1 MTLNSDA
8 KFEWTQTLQF
18 QKWHEELGGLSLQYS
33 KIRKIVYWWA
43 LFVQRIYVSPR
54 KFQRNYVSWHW
65 RVYDAKFKGQL
76 TCGLKNDI
84 RNLESLHF
92 DVLLFSIAYKV
103 STKKSIKELS
113 LLTLKKDLNFE
124 ENCLFFWKMISEIL
138 WTLTRAVESL

>member
-1 MTLNSDA
+1 MMQNLN
-8 KFEWTQTLQF
+8 KPWPCGFKIGMRNCRRIGWTFTTAL
-18 QKWHEELGGLSLQYS
+18 KNL
-33 KIRKIVYWWA
+33 KILYWWA
-43 LFVQRIYVSPR
+43 LFVQRIYVSAR

>member
-1 MTLNSDA
+1 M
-8 KFEWTQTLQF
+8 
-18 QKWHEELGGLSLQYS
+18 
-33 KIRKIVYWWA
+33 
-43 LFVQRIYVSPR
+43 
-54 KFQRNYVSWHW
+54 SWHW

-124 ENCLFFWKMISEIL
+124 ENCLFVWKMTSEIL
-138 WTLTRAVESL
+138 WTLTWAVESLKICTLMDYFCRKYVMFELKRYRGVVLWKMTYGFKNDISNLVNFHTSSWK